1 MSTHTQILYHIVFAT
16 KNRKPTIEKG
26 QKKRLYA
33 YIFHLLTNK
42 KCHLYRING
51 VEDHIHILTHVHP
64 SISISTL
71 VKDIKVSTSI
81 FIKNELIF
89 KNFDGWQEG
98 YGAFSEA
105 IKSKDRLINYVKNQ
119 EKHHEKK
126 SFFDE
131 YKALLEEHEIVFD
144 EKFLL

>member
-16 KNRKPTIEKG
+16 KNREPTIEKS
-26 QKKRLYA
+26 QKKRLFA

-51 VEDHIHILTHVHP
+51 VEDHVHILTHIHP
-64 SISISTL
+64 TIAVSAL
-71 VKDIKVSTSI
+71 VKDIKISTGV
-81 FIKNELIF
+81 FIKKELLF
-89 KNFDGWQEG
+89 KNFNGWQEG

-105 IKSKDRLINYVKNQ
+105 IKSKDRLIDYIKNQ
-119 EKHHEKK
+119 ERHHEMT

-131 YKALLEEHEIVFD
+131 YKLLLEEHQIVF
-144 EKFLL
+144 EERFLL